1 MIASAGAHL
10 LFAATIVLLPSLRS
24 RPKIPD
30 AFFVDIVAPQAPPAP
45 VRAAPPAPA
54 PQPVTKPPSEPSEE
68 VRVETKAPEKV
79 DKPPEKKPREDPPPR
94 PVTPPPEPAGRE
106 TGETGAAAAEGIAGE
121 GSSVAPMEGGD
132 SAFAWYRASVTAA
145 LYSQWRQP
153 VLPNLREPLEVAIA
167 FEIRRDGGVLGP
179 RISQTSGVP
188 SLDRSALRAV
198 ADASPLPPLPRNWRE
213 PTLPA
218 TFLFRLYPEDF

>member
-10 LFAATIVLLPSLRS
+10 LFAAAIVLVPSLRS

-30 AFFVDIVAPQAPPAP
+30 AFFVDIVAPQAPAAP
-45 VRAAPPAPA
+45 IRAAPPAPE
-54 PQPVTKPPSEPSEE
+54 PQPVKPPPPEPSEG
-68 VRVETKAPEKV
+68 VRVETKAPEKI
-79 DKPPEKKPREDPPPR
+79 DKPPEKKPREEPPPQ
-94 PVTPPPEPAGRE
+94 PVTPPPD
-106 TGETGAAAAEGIAGE
+106 AAAAPEGIAGE

-153 VLPNLREPLEVAIA
+153 VLPNLREPLEVGIA
-167 FEIRRDGGVLGP
+167 FEIRRDGGVLNP
-179 RISQTSGVP
+179 RISQPSGVP